1 MVVDAVAGF
10 GFDVVVVTVQF
21 QFIFKIYL
29 KVRLISGGAQVRLV
43 ELKED
48 GCSGDDLLNQV
59 WWFTGGYS
67 MAEVE
72 LSGSGG
78 GGW

>member
-43 ELKED
+43 ELRRMVA
-48 GCSGDDLLNQV
+48 QV
-59 WWFTGGYS
+59 MTC
-67 MAEVE
+67 
-72 LSGSGG
+72 
-78 GGW
+78 